1 MADVQLKALLKGVTA
16 ERGATVTCRDP
27 SALEMLLRISNSD
40 ANRGSV
46 SAMFQSASTA
56 SSVMAPML
64 FISEKFAK
72 SVEEEVQL
80 WLDPFKNSSAAATAG
95 SERKR
100 TRADSDSD
108 DFGSESDSDA

>member
-1 MADVQLKALLKGVTA
+1 MADVQLKALLTGVEA

-46 SAMFQSASTA
+46 SVFFQNTSAA
-56 SSVMAPML
+56 SSPAAQML
-64 FISEKFAK
+64 FINEKYAK

-80 WLDPFKNSSAAATAG
+80 WLDPFKTTAVEVTAG

-100 TRADSDSD
+100 ARADSESD
-108 DFGSESDSDA
+108 DFESEMDSDA